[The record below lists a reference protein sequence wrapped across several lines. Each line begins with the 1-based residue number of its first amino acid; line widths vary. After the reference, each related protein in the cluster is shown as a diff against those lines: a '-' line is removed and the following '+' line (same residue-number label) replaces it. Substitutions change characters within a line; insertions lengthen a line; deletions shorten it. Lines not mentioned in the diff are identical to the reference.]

1 MAAAVLRR
9 GHSVAFLDANRA
21 DDSTVRRYDIV
32 FAGLGRD
39 LARCQLVGFHLD
51 PSSYLA
57 CAVPPSLY
65 VFCSILS
72 NHIACRARYLHG
84 QKC

>member
-9 GHSVAFLDANRA
+9 GHSVALFDADRA
-21 DDSTVRRYDIV
+21 DNATFGRYYVV

-39 LARCQLVGFHLD
+39 LARCQLIGFHLD

-57 CAVPPSLY
+57 CAFMRALY
-65 VFCSILS
+65 GFCSILS
-72 NHIACRARYLHG
+72 KKLRDKASGVR
-84 QKC
+84 KV